1 MLCTW
6 LSIEAWLSTA
16 FHPKT
21 DDQTKNTNTIM
32 KQYLWM
38 YCSYLQDDW
47 EKWLSLAEFTANNMT
62 NESTGVISFYATYGQ
77 NPWLEFK
84 SQTKIDDHDLMIKWL
99 QQIDANNFAD
109 WMNKLT
115 NLLQSEMLYA
125 QALQEYHAN
134 KEQMPAYDFKPG
146 DKVYLSTWN
155 LKTKQLTK
163 KLDWKFTEQL
173 TIKQK
178 ISFYA
183 YELEL
188 PPEQASVTVTTHNC
202 WKWRR
207 PVLCWLDWWHEM
219 KHEVHTIWTPDQ
231 MRRIWT
237 KNMRIIHNNKE
248 RHTCFDKR
256 ISPRS
261 FFTACPSW
269 MSKRR
274 ESIIALWYTKHESWR
289 QKDQKKNSI
298 LIIIKNHIMKHDA
311 NMKILKSSM

>member
-1 MLCTW
+1 
-6 LSIEAWLSTA
+6 
-16 FHPKT
+16 
-21 DDQTKNTNTIM
+21 M

-178 ISFYA
+178 ISSYA

-188 PPEQASVTVTTHNC
+188 SSEMNVHSTFHVS
-202 WKWRR
+202 
-207 PVLCWLDWWHEM
+207 LLWL
-219 KHEVHTIWTPDQ
+219 
-231 MRRIWT
+231 
-237 KNMRIIHNNKE
+237 
-248 RHTCFDKR
+248 
-256 ISPRS
+256 
-261 FFTACPSW
+261 
-269 MSKRR
+269 
-274 ESIIALWYTKHESWR
+274 L
-289 QKDQKKNSI
+289 KDNSI
-298 LIIIKNHIMKHDA
+298 NRQVLLLQSTIIKNKESSYFVDLIN
-311 NMKILKSSM
+311 NMKWNMKFTQFELLIKWEEYK